1 MKPALDKSQRNRPA
15 GGPASHGFSLIEL
28 MVAMVIGTLVVLAI
42 SMVMSTTEGRKRTL
56 TSTNDIDQSGAY
68 AGYYLDKLV
77 RSAGSGFFQ
86 ASSSLGCNIL
96 ATHGGSQILPA
107 PAFGAS
113 SPFQNVTQST
123 FQLTPVLAL
132 PGEAAASGGSGANSD
147 VLVVMEATNGN
158 NAIPAPFNGVPT
170 ATSLNLFNT
179 VGISPNDILLVDDP
193 TTSGDCLIDQVSSAF
208 AQSAGSGFLPLSGD
222 WHTGNTF
229 AAQPLDGMT
238 VEGLAMDLGNY
249 NQGTPPLFELI
260 GVGPNDTLYAE
271 DLLNPDA
278 GAVAV
283 ANGVLE
289 MHILYGIDAT
299 GAGVVTNW
307 VSPASYA
314 GYTVK
319 SSTVAG
325 LANPA
330 NIPNIK
336 ALRIGL
342 ILRTQLFE
350 KDVVTKQSK
359 IVLFADLPAA
369 LQVTRNLTA
378 AEQHYRYRTLDFT
391 IPLQNALQ

>member
-1 MKPALDKSQRNRPA
+1 MKPASDQSLGHRPA
-15 GGPASHGFSLIEL
+15 SRLAPRGFSLIEL

-42 SMVMSTTEGRKRTL
+42 SMVMSTTEGQKRTL

-77 RSAGSGFFQ
+77 RSAGSGFYQ

-123 FQLTPVLAL
+123 FQLTPALVL
-132 PGEAAASGGSGANSD
+132 PGEGVASGGAGTNSD

-179 VGISPNDILLVDDP
+179 VGISANDILLVDDP
-193 TTSGDCLIDQVSSAF
+193 TTSADCLIDQVSSAF
-208 AQSAGSGFLPLSGD
+208 AQSPGSGFLPLGGT

-238 VEGLAMDLGNY
+238 VDGLAVDLGNY

-260 GVGPNDTLYAE
+260 GVGSDDTLYAE

-278 GAVAV
+278 GAVAI
-283 ANGVLE
+283 ANGVFE

-307 VSPASYA
+307 VSPATYA
-314 GYTVK
+314 GYTVN
-319 SSTVAG
+319 SATIAG

-342 ILRTQLFE
+342 ILRTQLSE
-350 KDVVTKQSK
+350 RDVVTKGP
-359 IVLFADLPAA
+359 IVLFNDLGAG
-369 LQVTRNLTA
+369 LKVTRILTA
-378 AEQHYRYRTLDFT
+378 AEQHYRYRTVDFT

>member
-1 MKPALDKSQRNRPA
+1 MKSALDQSLKHRPA
-15 GGPASHGFSLIEL
+15 GRLAPRGFSLIEL

-42 SMVMSTTEGRKRTL
+42 SMVMSTTEGQKRTL

-77 RSAGSGFFQ
+77 RSAGSGFYQ

-96 ATHGGSQILPA
+96 ATYQGAQILPA

-113 SPFQNVTQST
+113 SPFQNVTQTT
-123 FQLTPVLAL
+123 FQLTPALVL
-132 PGEAAASGGSGANSD
+132 PGEGATGTNSD

-158 NAIPAPFNGVPT
+158 SAIPAPFNGVPT

-179 VGISPNDILLVDDP
+179 VGIAANDILLVDDP
-193 TTSGDCLIDQVSSAF
+193 TTSADCLIDEVSSSF
-208 AQSAGSGFLPLSGD
+208 AQSPGSGFLPLGGD

-238 VEGLAMDLGNY
+238 VDGLAADLGNY
-249 NQGTPPLFELI
+249 LQGTQPLFELI
-260 GVGPNDTLYAE
+260 GVGSDDTLYAE

-278 GAVAV
+278 GAVAI
-283 ANGVLE
+283 ANGVFE
-289 MHILYGIDAT
+289 MHILYGI
-299 GAGVVTNW
+299 AGVGGAISW
-307 VSPASYA
+307 ESPADYA
-314 GYTVK
+314 GYTVA
-319 SSTVAG
+319 SPTVAG

-330 NIPNIK
+330 KIPTIK

-342 ILRTQLFE
+342 ILRTQLQE
-350 KDVVTKQSK
+350 KDAVTPGP
-359 IVLFADLPAA
+359 IVLFSDLAADNLE
-369 LQVTRNLTA
+369 VTRALTGT
-378 AEQHYRYRTLDFT
+378 EQNYRYRTLDFT